1 MAVMV
6 GCNGKIL
13 ITQSSLT
20 TEHQQPEEY
29 WLLRF
34 PFSLHTGWTM
44 AVFVM
49 SINGFFNAFGLPEF
63 IQLILGFVSLAAFA
77 GISWK
82 MLLANGDEPNYA
94 IPAIVAWV
102 LVSTFVFIKMI
113 ACGTLFTFL
122 LTKIL
127 NSLPTSLE
135 LHLVKDQ
142 EVAWKISSVQAL
154 KSFQVLLDLVLVDLQ
169 GITFTLKKLW
179 IVTL

>member
-1 MAVMV
+1 VSYWFIASSISQLLWSFDFSLDNWFGALLSVGFMAVMV

-113 ACGTLFTFL
+113 A
-122 LTKIL
+122 
-127 NSLPTSLE
+127 
-135 LHLVKDQ
+135 
-142 EVAWKISSVQAL
+142 
-154 KSFQVLLDLVLVDLQ
+154 
-169 GITFTLKKLW
+169 
-179 IVTL
+179 